1 MSLEGDLHCQQSDN
15 CIGQGGSVR
24 GDVLGQCSKN
34 VSCSGIGGSCRC
46 GAADTCSCLSD
57 SSNSVYV
64 KTGGSID
71 EPSCYS
77 CRCTFKTAAD
87 GGSSCI
93 DTGAIVGIVLG
104 AIFVCAIALYLCYRN
119 RKHVFA
125 LCYSKTSQCATMPMP
140 MPYHLSEYQLS
151 YGPGSTFDEEPSAV
165 ARQVVQPGSLFEE
178 SGISGPDA
186 STSAISVGE
195 VGEDDGI
202 ELSGTST
209 SSRNAR
215 TSSRSASSSSSGA
228 SQSISTVVVVKTASV
243 YSSSSSS
250 SQSPS

>member
-1 MSLEGDLHCQQSDN
+1 MSLKGDLHCQQSDN

-57 SSNSVYV
+57 SSNAVYV
-64 KTGGSID
+64 KTGESID

-77 CRCTFKTAAD
+77 CRCTVKTAAD

-104 AIFVCAIALYLCYRN
+104 AIFVCAIALYLCYR
-119 RKHVFA
+119 KYVF
-125 LCYSKTSQCATMPMP
+125 LICKSKTSQSATMP
-140 MPYHLSEYQLS
+140 MPYHLSAHQLS

-165 ARQVVQPGSLFEE
+165 ARQVVQPVLLRT
-178 SGISGPDA
+178 GIVFLA
-186 STSAISVGE
+186 E
-195 VGEDDGI
+195 
-202 ELSGTST
+202 
-209 SSRNAR
+209 
-215 TSSRSASSSSSGA
+215 
-228 SQSISTVVVVKTASV
+228 
-243 YSSSSSS
+243 
-250 SQSPS
+250 